1 MAKCSSKG
9 KELILKLFRDREK
22 RSLVIKKTLGALWW
36 VLLIGLAILMFSIIG
51 AKMRGE
57 VPKVFGHSVMKIV
70 SGSMETEIPEGS
82 YILIK
87 EIDPAEV
94 KEGDVITFFSS
105 DYAIYGLPNTHR
117 VVEPPIVTDGGI
129 EFVTR
134 GDANPTNDKVTAS
147 GDRLIGI
154 FVRRLD
160 GLTEFASALDG
171 GGMMILMLVLE
182 AFIFAMAAWMF
193 VKAKKNAQGEPDE
206 GEKILKEETE
216 GGKEQQD

>member
-36 VLLIGLAILMFSIIG
+36 VLIIGLAILMFSIIG

-134 GDANPTNDKVTAS
+134 GDANPTNDKVTAR

-154 FVRRLD
+154 YVRRLD

-171 GGMMILMLVLE
+171 GGMMVLMLVLE

-193 VKAKKNAQGEPDE
+193 VKAKKKAREQPNN

>member
-36 VLLIGLAILMFSIIG
+36 VLIIGLSILMFSIIG

-134 GDANPTNDKVTAS
+134 GDANPTNDKVTAR

-154 FVRRLD
+154 YVRRLD

-171 GGMMILMLVLE
+171 GGMMVLMLVLE

-193 VKAKKNAQGEPDE
+193 VKAKKNAQGKPDE